1 MAKRKA
7 VKAEMTGTERRVL
20 LLRSGE
26 KVPVFAED
34 GRFYYCGTTRFRKAN
49 ADILKVETV
58 RAEKEEADGK
68 TDSEKPR
75 KDAETAE

>member
-1 MAKRKA
+1 MAKRKPLA
-7 VKAEMTGTERRVL
+7 RTDGVKKQVVL
-20 LLRSGE
+20 HSGE
-26 KVPVFAED
+26 TFAVLSED
-34 GRFYYCGTTRFRKAN
+34 GRYFYCGRTRFRKTN